1 MPLKSLELLHYFHK
15 AGGND
20 ELALRCKRQ
29 NLLASSMHHP
39 DALRNTLLIAGF
51 HYIVNAGRSIDFKPT
66 LLLHK
71 IETIRSVNKWL
82 QLSDSKAYAMCVRQI
97 STLCFSECYL
107 GHSRAAETHLNGLM
121 KFLDIY
127 CPLGMVSPVEPS
139 NTAELSI
146 RYIMLTY
153 SFISICKSRVRVEL
167 VDVGEEAPPEVMAAM
182 HDRYKVDAGGM
193 DLKLRSMEMIPYF
206 FAPLSSMR
214 GFCDID
220 ASPMIKCLLSMT
232 EICQLRA
239 PATDEKPVQQLVW
252 LEGAAVKWILAAI
265 ETHVESMPWQDDRT
279 RKETSPGGMK
289 SSWSGLFIATQ
300 LYVHQVLGLWILDAP
315 LEVKFHSHIIGY
327 LSWDLAVG
335 AIVKSILYR
344 VANMVAIHPVHQPGA
359 PIDLLARCPDLLIV
373 SILETLPKHDLCSV
387 SRLNKRYH
395 ALADAVLYNTVQWLK
410 PELHLIFSQSLSRRP
425 RRGSAI
431 EEVKLAYPASEITR
445 LISDTLEPMSSVSQ
459 TISTMSNLKTLD
471 IAVPVGLLHSIG
483 NLFNGPFD
491 LACLQSC
498 TLFYQDE
505 DDQYW
510 DLQENIHIFTHP
522 TLETLVI
529 KRAKLDDRGFEPIE
543 RPHNTALKTLHLI
556 ECDINDD
563 TLSDVLMFPEA
574 LKEFVLTQREEPEPE
589 LEESSSSIRD
599 YMMALKEQC
608 HSLETITIDFPM
620 LASGRALALREFVK
634 LKTLRL
640 NWDYQLFGK
649 STKKPR
655 LHSVGLPPELE
666 TLEFFNPLGTDE
678 EVTDLLANAIQSLN
692 ITCRKMKELIVLV
705 EEAEI
710 PKDVLEAI
718 KSQSQLHLS
727 VIGGEEDRDD
737 AE

>member
-1 MPLKSLELLHYFHK
+1 MIITVEQEQSVSPTTRKSHARSRTGCMTCKNRRVRCDEQRPTCLNCETAGLSCGFAAPSLPLRERRKSYLPGEQQPWALIAKSTPVAPPKPISVCYPCPIEMPLKSMELLHYFHK

-29 NLLASSMHHP
+29 NLLALSMHHP

-51 HYIVNAGRSIDFKPT
+51 HYIVNAGRSSDFKPT

-182 HDRYKVDAGGM
+182 HDRYKVEAGGM

-220 ASPMIKCLLSMT
+220 ASTMIKCLLSMT

-279 RKETSPGGMK
+279 RKEISPGGMK

-315 LEVKFHSHIIGY
+315 LEVKFHSHILAY
-327 LSWDLAVG
+327 LSWDLARGESCLEAGSTVASNFWFWKAFVG
-335 AIVKSILYR
+335 AFS
-344 VANMVAIHPVHQPGA
+344 
-359 PIDLLARCPDLLIV
+359 LARHIETDHAVALYPLRRQFVRLLYKWSEATGIKTWKEAREILIGIV
-373 SILETLPKHDLCSV
+373 WPRSAFTHGS
-387 SRLNKRYH
+387 
-395 ALADAVLYNTVQWLK
+395 LAEMIWY
-410 PELHLIFSQSLSRRP
+410 ESQVNIQES
-425 RRGSAI
+425 RGS
-431 EEVKLAYPASEITR
+431 
-445 LISDTLEPMSSVSQ
+445 SV
-459 TISTMSNLKTLD
+459 
-471 IAVPVGLLHSIG
+471 
-483 NLFNGPFD
+483 
-491 LACLQSC
+491 QS
-498 TLFYQDE
+498 
-505 DDQYW
+505 
-510 DLQENIHIFTHP
+510 
-522 TLETLVI
+522 
-529 KRAKLDDRGFEPIE
+529 A
-543 RPHNTALKTLHLI
+543 
-556 ECDINDD
+556 
-563 TLSDVLMFPEA
+563 
-574 LKEFVLTQREEPEPE
+574 
-589 LEESSSSIRD
+589 
-599 YMMALKEQC
+599 
-608 HSLETITIDFPM
+608 
-620 LASGRALALREFVK
+620 
-634 LKTLRL
+634 
-640 NWDYQLFGK
+640 
-649 STKKPR
+649 
-655 LHSVGLPPELE
+655 
-666 TLEFFNPLGTDE
+666 
-678 EVTDLLANAIQSLN
+678 
-692 ITCRKMKELIVLV
+692 
-705 EEAEI
+705 
-710 PKDVLEAI
+710 
-718 KSQSQLHLS
+718 
-727 VIGGEEDRDD
+727 
-737 AE
+737 